1 VPFESPYS
9 SDSPQLLDWKPW
21 GREVFAQAAED
32 DTPVL
37 LLLSTTW
44 CRWCHLMD
52 ESTLIDPLVVR
63 GIQQSFLPVRVD
75 PEERPDINH
84 RYSMGGWPTVAILT
98 PEGELI
104 TGTTYAGPGEMVEML
119 SNASEIWRE
128 YRPQISEEVAE
139 LRLNAVALLDQ
150 MRSNPDAPPFE
161 DDALAT
167 LLDTALLAFDEEY
180 GGFGTG
186 AKFPRPDILFALLAL
201 LRLPDRLTSRQAR
214 ARQILERTVETIA
227 GGGLHDT
234 VEGGF
239 FRYAAARDWTA
250 PHTEKLLSDN
260 AQLTHLLAQAG
271 MELGR
276 PDWICLAG
284 DSLAFLDTS
293 LLQTEQG
300 LYASSHG
307 ARDDYYALTTRE
319 RRRTAQPP
327 SLHPVTYSSPNA
339 VAGRALVAVA
349 LATEDHLL
357 LDRAIDL
364 SDALWERRSERGL
377 VQHAAV
383 PSADC
388 FLEAQIHLL
397 ALLLDLAEKDPE
409 PDRSF
414 AARERAGALWGDVD
428 RYFSVSGRCVLLAD
442 TAAPADV
449 PTKTLP
455 FYEAR
460 LGRLSR
466 TETPPRE
473 NALAA
478 ACLVR
483 LARLNADDALLER
496 ATIMLRQLLPYVT
509 HMGNF
514 AIELAH
520 TALVLRGA

>member
-1 VPFESPYS
+1 MPFDSPFS
-9 SDSPQLLDWKPW
+9 SDFPQPVDWKPW
-21 GREVFAQAAED
+21 GREVFAQAAEE

-52 ESTLIDPLVVR
+52 ESTLTDPLVVR
-63 GIQQSFLPVRVD
+63 GIQRSFLPVRVD

-84 RYSMGGWPTVAILT
+84 RYSMGGWPTVAVLT
-98 PEGELI
+98 PEAELI
-104 TGTTYAGPGEMVEML
+104 TGTTNAGPGEMVEIL
-119 SNASEIWRE
+119 DNATEVWQE
-128 YRPQISEEVAE
+128 YRPQIADEVAE
-139 LRLNAVALLDQ
+139 LRMNAVALLDR
-150 MRSNPDAPPFE
+150 MRSNPEAPAFE
-161 DDALAT
+161 DEAIGN
-167 LLDTALLAFDEEY
+167 LLDTALLAFDEKR

-186 AKFPRPDILFALLAL
+186 TKFPRPDILFTLLAL
-201 LRLPDRLTSRQAR
+201 LRLPQRLTGRQDR
-214 ARQILERTVETIA
+214 ARLVLRSTLEAIT
-227 GGGLHDT
+227 GGGLHDP

-239 FRYAAARDWTA
+239 FRYAAAPDWTE
-250 PHTEKLLSDN
+250 PHTEKLLADN
-260 AQLTHLLAQAG
+260 AQLTRLLAQAG

-276 PDWICLAG
+276 PDWVRLARG
-284 DSLAFLDTS
+284 SLAFLDTS
-293 LLQTEQG
+293 LLQTDQG
-300 LYASSHG
+300 LYASSRS
-307 ARDDYYALTTRE
+307 ARDDYYSLPTLQL
-319 RRRTAQPP
+319 RRGSSPP
-327 SLHPVTYSSPNA
+327 RLHPATYSAPNA
-339 VAGRALVAVA
+339 AAGRTLGAVA
-349 LATEDHLL
+349 LATEDHRL

-377 VQHAAV
+377 VQHAAA

-388 FLEAQIHLL
+388 FLEAQIQLL

-414 AARERAGALWGDVD
+414 AARERAEALWADVD
-428 RYFSVSGRCVLLAD
+428 RYFSVSGKCVLLAD

-449 PTKTLP
+449 PAKTLP

-466 TETPPRE
+466 TETPPTE

-483 LARLNADDALLER
+483 LARLNADEAILDRAAL
-496 ATIMLRQLLPYVT
+496 MLRQLLPYVT

-520 TALVLRGA
+520 AALVLRGA